1 MNKRY
6 WHNLLLAILG
16 KNPIQPDTDNRV
28 ASYQRLVE
36 NLRRR
41 IYEKD
46 HLIARL
52 KDRFRQRIAQYDTKI
67 SEMQKMQ
74 SPV

>member
-1 MNKRY
+1 MKKQY

-16 KNPIQPDTDNRV
+16 KYPIQPDTDNRV

-52 KDRFRQRIAQYDTKI
+52 KDRFRQFTHKSDPASAVDQPMT
-67 SEMQKMQ
+67 
-74 SPV
+74 